1 MHSVCS
7 VHLSPGEAPLCYR
20 SSREEEGWRDGT
32 WSVISLF
39 IPNDFSLIPTAIISC
54 LHLSWFCSAVK
65 EPTCQCRRPR
75 FNPWVRKICWR
86 RDRLPTPVFL
96 PGKSNGQRSLAGF
109 CDCKV
114 TESDTTKRLNHN
126 LNLAGVC
133 IYFPEDISGFFGEHQ
148 QCILSF
154 CGGFIF

>member
-1 MHSVCS
+1 MKLQCAIGPAERKRGEGMEPGLLFHSLYSKWLFSHPHCKNF
-7 VHLSPGEAPLCYR
+7 LFA
-20 SSREEEGWRDGT
+20 
-32 WSVISLF
+32 SL
-39 IPNDFSLIPTAIISC
+39 P
-54 LHLSWFCSAVK
+54 WFCSAVK
-65 EPTCQCRRPR
+65 ESTCQCRRPR
-75 FNPWVRKICWR
+75 FNPWVRKIRWR

-109 CDCKV
+109 CDRKV
-114 TESDTTKRLNHN
+114 TESDTNEKLNHN